1 MVAGAGRHPQRPGQL
16 RDGDPVHLVGVDD
29 GIEQLR
35 LRADGDGVGLH
46 ILGADVDRRAHG
58 KAQPLPLA
66 DGVPHRA
73 AVGAHLFSA
82 DVEEIARRIVFA
94 GEVLHE
100 AGIVAIGHEADV
112 LTVVLAGV
120 DESLLLG
127 DGAHLALVQPAQ
139 RQTDVSQLRL
149 REVVEHIALV
159 LALVQPLFQQP
170 AAGGLVL
177 LHPGVVARDHIVQ
190 PVGLGPAEQVVE
202 LHILVAVDA
211 GIGRAASLVDPDE
224 LVDDLFLKIGGEVQ
238 HLVGD
243 VHRIGHLGGVLDVPL
258 GAAGVQPLGVH
269 GLVAGEAHGDAGA
282 VEAVP
287 LHEPCRHRA
296 IHTAAHGDEGTG
308 AAGSVLCLCHSV
320 PLFVITH

>member
-1 MVAGAGRHPQRPGQL
+1 MIAGAGRDPQGRGQL
-16 RDGDPVHLVGVDD
+16 RDGDPVHLVGIDD
-29 GIEQLR
+29 AVKQVF
-35 LRADGDGVGLH
+35 LRAHRDGVGLH
-46 ILGADVDRRAHG
+46 ILGADIHRRTHG
-58 KAQPLPLA
+58 KAKALALA
-66 DGVPHRA
+66 DGIPHRA
-73 AVGAHLFSA
+73 IVSAYLFAVL
-82 DVEEIARRIVFA
+82 VQKIACRVVLA

-100 AGIVAIGHEADV
+100 AGVVAVRHKADI
-112 LTVVLAGV
+112 LAVVLAGV
-120 DESLLLG
+120 DKMLLFRDLTHFGLVQPPQRQAHMGQLLLG
-127 DGAHLALVQPAQ
+127 QVI
-139 RQTDVSQLRL
+139 
-149 REVVEHIALV
+149 EHIALI
-159 LALVQPLFQQP
+159 LTLVQPLFQQP

-211 GIGRAASLVDPDE
+211 GIGRAAGLVDPDE
-224 LVDDLFLKIGGEVQ
+224 LVDDLLLKIGGEVQ

-296 IHTAAHGDEGTG
+296 IHTAAHGDKGTG